1 MMPLLKNLFISL
13 LLLLLPVLGSRAQVK
28 AGKPE
33 RPKVA
38 LVLSGGGAKGFAH
51 IGVLKVLEKEG
62 IPIDIIVGTSMGSL
76 IGGLYSIG
84 YNASELETLVKSM
97 HWETVLSDDV
107 PRIYLSR
114 YDQQLKQRYIFSLP
128 LNGEKKLNLPQ
139 GLIYG
144 QNVLNVFCGL
154 AGNVP
159 MDADFEKFP
168 TKFACVATSLETGK
182 EVVMKKGFLP
192 SALYSSMAIP
202 IAFQS
207 SDRDGLLLVDG
218 GLVNNFPTDV
228 AKSMGADVI
237 IGVDIRG
244 ELYDR
249 KKLKSI
255 DNILNQ
261 LVNLSDRG
269 KDSINK
275 SICNVMIKPDV
286 SGYAVS
292 SFNDR
297 AVDTLIIR
305 GEKATEA
312 LRQRISEIKSQYHLK
327 PVKKSRQLV
336 KPDKWHIA
344 DVKFTSVSDLDEAFL
359 KKKLNIKIPGD
370 YSCDDIKNAIDRIY
384 GMGGYELIY
393 YNLIDSEDGKILN
406 LNIKTKKVFMQ
417 NVGFKANTTDA
428 AAILLNTT
436 LKNNDNLLGLLSAS
450 AELSINPGI
459 SLTAET
465 NKTNFPTVGI
475 NLSGKYQNYNV
486 FSKGEKI
493 FKADNFYSS
502 ASLYLYQSFMKKF
515 NLGVG
520 LREEY
525 YRGDVFMRNSDYPVT
540 SGKIDHFFTNAYS
553 YLCFDNM
560 DDYYFP
566 KKGTNM
572 YGEFSM
578 VGDFHSSGE
587 ISPALLLKVR
597 NVIPIQRH
605 TAFLFDLYGRALY
618 GSSYPQSKMT
628 LIGGEPYSQ
637 YFNYHLPFV
646 GLEPVNIGERFVF
659 IGLAGLRFEVAKSQY
674 ISLLFNGLRQTND
687 AHLKDNVNTIYGGGA
702 KYSLKTFLGPLDVTV
717 GYSGSTDRPTFSANF
732 GYWF

>member
-1 MMPLLKNLFISL
+1 MMPLLKNLTLCL
-13 LLLLLPVLGSRAQVK
+13 LLLLCLAFESRAQVK
-28 AGKPE
+28 AIKPE
-33 RPKVA
+33 RPKIA

-76 IGGLYSIG
+76 VGGLYSIG
-84 YNASELETLVKSM
+84 YNASELEALVKSL

-114 YDQQLKQRYIFSLP
+114 NDQQLKQRYIFSLP
-128 LNGEKKLNLPQ
+128 FDGEKKLNLPQ
-139 GLIYG
+139 GLMYG
-144 QNVLNVFCGL
+144 QNVMNIFCGL

-159 MDADFEKFP
+159 KDADFEKFP
-168 TKFACVATSLETGK
+168 IKFACVATALETGK
-182 EVVMKKGFLP
+182 EVVLKKGFLP

-207 SDRDGLLLVDG
+207 SDRDGQLLVDG

-228 AKSMGADVI
+228 AKSMGADII

-244 ELYDR
+244 DLYDR

-275 SICNVMIKPDV
+275 SLCNLMIKPDV
-286 SGYAVS
+286 SGYAIS

-305 GEKATEA
+305 GEKATER
-312 LRQRISEIKSQYHLK
+312 LSKQIRELKSKYHLK
-327 PVKKSRQLV
+327 PVTTSRLLV
-336 KPDKWHIA
+336 KPDRWHIA
-344 DVKFTSVSDLDEAFL
+344 DVKFTSASDLDEAFL

-370 YSCDDIKNAIDRIY
+370 YSCDEIKNAIDRIY
-384 GMGGYELIY
+384 GLGGYELIY
-393 YNLIDSEDGKILN
+393 YNLTDSGDGKILD
-406 LNIKTKKVFMQ
+406 LSIKTKKIFMQ

-436 LKNNDNLLGLLSAS
+436 LKNYDNLLGLFSAS

-486 FSKGEKI
+486 FSSGEKI
-493 FKADNFYSS
+493 FKANIFYGS
-502 ASLYLYQSFMKKF
+502 ASLYLYQSFMKRF

-525 YRGDVFMRNSDYPVT
+525 YRGDVFSRDGNYSVT
-540 SGKIDHFFTNAYS
+540 SGKINHFFTNAYS

-566 KKGTNM
+566 RKGTNT
-572 YGEFSM
+572 YAEFSLL
-578 VGDFHSSGE
+578 GDFHSSGE

-597 NVIPIQRH
+597 NVIPVQRH
-605 TAFLFDLYGRALY
+605 TALLFDLYGRGIYSAA
-618 GSSYPQSKMT
+618 YPQTKMT

-637 YFNYHLPFV
+637 YFTYHLPFV
-646 GLEPVNIGERFVF
+646 GLDPVNIGERFVF
-659 IGLAGLRFEVAKSQY
+659 IGLAGVRFQVAKSQY
-674 ISLLFNGLRQTND
+674 LSLLFNGLRQTND
-687 AHLKDNVNTIYGGGA
+687 IHLKTNVNIIYGGGA

-717 GYSGSTDRPTFSANF
+717 GYSGSTSRPTFSANF